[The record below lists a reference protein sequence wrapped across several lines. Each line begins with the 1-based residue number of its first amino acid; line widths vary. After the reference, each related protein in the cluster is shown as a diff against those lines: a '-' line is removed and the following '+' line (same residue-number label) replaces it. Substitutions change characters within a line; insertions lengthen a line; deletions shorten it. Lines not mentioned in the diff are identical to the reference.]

1 MDTSDT
7 SSATDISKANGAKR
21 QEAGKDAHVGV
32 AHIAAGA
39 SVPCGSA
46 PTGKELAGKGASDAA
61 EPDDPASILPSA
73 LTERS
78 PGLLPLFSSRLM
90 TMVVAGSALAV
101 LIAIVLTAAIL
112 PDSGLNTQLDAR
124 IQPPSFKHLFGT
136 DTLGR
141 DMFTRTLKGLSVSM
155 RVGMLAS
162 VGATVIA
169 IAFGVLSAL
178 NQWLDRV
185 IGILID
191 LTMALPH
198 LVLVIM
204 ISFALGGGTKGVII
218 AVCVSH
224 WPGLARLVR
233 AEIRQVLSADYVQ
246 VSRLLG
252 RSGWQVVAQHVL
264 PHVLPQALVGAV
276 LLFPHAILHESA
288 LTFLGFGLEPHL
300 PAIGV
305 LLSESMRYVTAGW
318 WWLGALPGVCLLFM
332 VLTFEQVSLGLRLIL
347 DPRRAQ
353 E

>member
-1 MDTSDT
+1 MDTKP
-7 SSATDISKANGAKR
+7 ACAGAANGSSQLGQQAP
-21 QEAGKDAHVGV
+21 QGQTLNAVATVASAQMHQGEATL
-32 AHIAAGA
+32 
-39 SVPCGSA
+39 SQPA
-46 PTGKELAGKGASDAA
+46 PTPVAA
-61 EPDDPASILPSA
+61 PAALPPT
-73 LTERS
+73 LMERC
-78 PGLLPLFSSRLM
+78 GLPLWSARLV
-90 TMVVAGSALAV
+90 T
-101 LIAIVLTAAIL
+101 LTAAIVALLILIAILVAAALL
-112 PDSGLNTQLDAR
+112 PDSGLSTQLDAR
-124 IQPPSFKHLFGT
+124 IQPPSAQHIFGT

-141 DMFTRTLKGLSVSM
+141 DMFTRTIKGLAVSM

-162 VGATVIA
+162 IGATLIA
-169 IAFGVLSAL
+169 IALGVLSAL
-178 NQWLDRV
+178 SKKLDMV
-185 IGILID
+185 IGVLID

-233 AEIRQVLSADYVQ
+233 AEVRQVLSADYVQ

-252 RSGWQVVAQHVL
+252 RSGWQVVVKHVL

-300 PAIGV
+300 PATGV
-305 LLSESMRYVTAGW
+305 LLSESMRYITAGW
-318 WWLGALPGVCLLFM
+318 WWLGVLPGVCLLLM
-332 VLTFEQVSLGLRLIL
+332 VLTFEQVALGLRLML

>member
-1 MDTSDT
+1 MRTRDTSGAQAA
-7 SSATDISKANGAKR
+7 SSHAQHAGQAGHQSGAAAAECACLAAEPAATTVHELGGVPRS
-21 QEAGKDAHVGV
+21 DALPARS
-32 AHIAAGA
+32 AHAAGA
-39 SVPCGSA
+39 
-46 PTGKELAGKGASDAA
+46 
-61 EPDDPASILPSA
+61 LPRT

-78 PGLLPLFSSRLM
+78 GLPLFSSRLV
-90 TMVVAGSALAV
+90 TLVAAGLALAV
-101 LIAIVLTAAIL
+101 LIAILVAAALL
-112 PDSGLNTQLDAR
+112 PESGLSTQLDAR
-124 IQPPSFKHLFGT
+124 IQPPSAKHLFGT

-141 DMFTRTLKGLSVSM
+141 DMFTRTIKGLAVSM

-162 VGATVIA
+162 AGATIIA
-169 IAFGVLSAL
+169 IALGVLSAL
-178 NQWLDRV
+178 NKWLDAS
-185 IGILID
+185 IGVLID

-198 LVLVIM
+198 LILVIM
-204 ISFALGGGTKGVII
+204 ISFMLGGGTKGVII

-233 AEIRQVLSADYVQ
+233 AEVRQVLSADYVQ

-252 RSGWQVVAQHVL
+252 RTGWQVVARHVL

-300 PAIGV
+300 PATGV

-318 WWLGALPGVCLLFM
+318 WWLGVLPGVCLLLM
-332 VLTFEQVSLGLRLIL
+332 VLTFEQVALGLRLML

>member
-1 MDTSDT
+1 MGTDTFLPNGGLP
-7 SSATDISKANGAKR
+7 ATGT
-21 QEAGKDAHVGV
+21 Q
-32 AHIAAGA
+32 
-39 SVPCGSA
+39 
-46 PTGKELAGKGASDAA
+46 
-61 EPDDPASILPSA
+61 
-73 LTERS
+73 RS
-78 PGLLPLFSSRLM
+78 GFPLFSSRLV
-90 TMVVAGSALAV
+90 TLLAAGLALLV
-101 LIAIVLTAAIL
+101 LIAILIAAALL
-112 PDSGLNTQLDAR
+112 PDSGLGTQLDAR
-124 IQPPSFKHLFGT
+124 IQPPSWAHPFGT

-141 DMFTRTLKGLSVSM
+141 DMLTRTIKGLAVSM

-162 VGATVIA
+162 IGATLIA
-169 IAFGVLSAL
+169 IALGVLSAL
-178 NQWLDRV
+178 SKWLDMA
-185 IGILID
+185 IGVLID

-233 AEIRQVLSADYVQ
+233 AEVRQVLSADYVQ

-252 RSGWQVVAQHVL
+252 RSGWQVAARHVL

-288 LTFLGFGLEPHL
+288 VTFLGFGLEPHL
-300 PAIGV
+300 PATGV
-305 LLSESMRYVTAGW
+305 LLSESMRYITAGW
-318 WWLGALPGVCLLFM
+318 WWLGVLPGICLLLM
-332 VLTFEQVSLGLRLIL
+332 VLTFEQVALGLRLVL

>member
-1 MDTSDT
+1 MGTDTFLPNGGLP
-7 SSATDISKANGAKR
+7 ATGT
-21 QEAGKDAHVGV
+21 Q
-32 AHIAAGA
+32 
-39 SVPCGSA
+39 
-46 PTGKELAGKGASDAA
+46 
-61 EPDDPASILPSA
+61 
-73 LTERS
+73 RS
-78 PGLLPLFSSRLM
+78 GFPLFSSRLV
-90 TMVVAGSALAV
+90 TLLAVGLALLV
-101 LIAIVLTAAIL
+101 LIAILIAAALL
-112 PDSGLNTQLDAR
+112 PDSGLGTQLDAR
-124 IQPPSFKHLFGT
+124 IQPPSWAHPFGT

-141 DMFTRTLKGLSVSM
+141 DMLTRTIKGLAVSM

-162 VGATVIA
+162 IGATLIA
-169 IAFGVLSAL
+169 IALGVLSAL
-178 NQWLDRV
+178 SKWLDMA
-185 IGILID
+185 IGVLID

-233 AEIRQVLSADYVQ
+233 AEVRQVLSADYVQ

-252 RSGWQVVAQHVL
+252 RSGWQVAARHVL

-288 LTFLGFGLEPHL
+288 VTFLGFGLEPHL
-300 PAIGV
+300 PATGV
-305 LLSESMRYVTAGW
+305 LLSESMRYITAGW
-318 WWLGALPGVCLLFM
+318 WWLGVLPGICLLFM
-332 VLTFEQVSLGLRLIL
+332 VLTFEQVALGLRLVL

>member
-1 MDTSDT
+1 MDTKPSC
-7 SSATDISKANGAKR
+7 AGVANGSSQLGQQAP
-21 QEAGKDAHVGV
+21 QGQTLNAVAIVASAQMHQGEATL
-32 AHIAAGA
+32 
-39 SVPCGSA
+39 SQPA
-46 PTGKELAGKGASDAA
+46 PTPVAA
-61 EPDDPASILPSA
+61 PAALPPT
-73 LTERS
+73 LMERC
-78 PGLLPLFSSRLM
+78 GLPLWSARLV
-90 TMVVAGSALAV
+90 T
-101 LIAIVLTAAIL
+101 LTAAIVALLILIAILVAAALL
-112 PDSGLNTQLDAR
+112 PDSGLSTQLDAR
-124 IQPPSFKHLFGT
+124 IQPPSAQHIFGT

-141 DMFTRTLKGLSVSM
+141 DMFTRTIKGLAVSM

-162 VGATVIA
+162 IGATLIA
-169 IAFGVLSAL
+169 IALGVLSAL
-178 NQWLDRV
+178 NKKLDMV
-185 IGILID
+185 IGVLID

-233 AEIRQVLSADYVQ
+233 AEVRQVLSADYVQ

-252 RSGWQVVAQHVL
+252 RSGWQVVVKHVL
-264 PHVLPQALVGAV
+264 PHVLPQVLVGAV

-300 PAIGV
+300 PATGV
-305 LLSESMRYVTAGW
+305 LLSESMRYITAGW
-318 WWLGALPGVCLLFM
+318 WWLGVLPGVCLLLM
-332 VLTFEQVSLGLRLIL
+332 VLTFEQVALGLRLML

>member
-1 MDTSDT
+1 MGTET
-7 SSATDISKANGAKR
+7 PLPNGGMPATWT
-21 QEAGKDAHVGV
+21 Q
-32 AHIAAGA
+32 
-39 SVPCGSA
+39 
-46 PTGKELAGKGASDAA
+46 
-61 EPDDPASILPSA
+61 
-73 LTERS
+73 RS
-78 PGLLPLFSSRLM
+78 GFPLFSSRLV
-90 TMVVAGSALAV
+90 TLLAAGLALLV
-101 LIAIVLTAAIL
+101 LIAILIAAALL
-112 PDSGLNTQLDAR
+112 PDSGLGTQLDAR
-124 IQPPSFKHLFGT
+124 IQPPSWVHPFGT

-141 DMFTRTLKGLSVSM
+141 DMLTRTIKGLAVSM

-162 VGATVIA
+162 IGATLIA
-169 IAFGVLSAL
+169 IALGVLSAL
-178 NQWLDRV
+178 SKWLDMA
-185 IGILID
+185 IGVLID

-233 AEIRQVLSADYVQ
+233 AEVRQVLSADYVQ

-252 RSGWQVVAQHVL
+252 RSGWQVAARHVL

-288 LTFLGFGLEPHL
+288 VTFLGFGLEPHL
-300 PAIGV
+300 PATGV
-305 LLSESMRYVTAGW
+305 LLSESMRYITAGW
-318 WWLGALPGVCLLFM
+318 WWLGVLPGICLLFM
-332 VLTFEQVSLGLRLIL
+332 VLTFEQVALGLRLVL

>member
-1 MDTSDT
+1 MGTET
-7 SSATDISKANGAKR
+7 PLPNGGMPATWT
-21 QEAGKDAHVGV
+21 Q
-32 AHIAAGA
+32 
-39 SVPCGSA
+39 
-46 PTGKELAGKGASDAA
+46 
-61 EPDDPASILPSA
+61 
-73 LTERS
+73 RS
-78 PGLLPLFSSRLM
+78 GFPLFSSRLV
-90 TMVVAGSALAV
+90 TLLAAGLALLV
-101 LIAIVLTAAIL
+101 LIAILIAAALL
-112 PDSGLNTQLDAR
+112 PDSGLGTQLDAR
-124 IQPPSFKHLFGT
+124 IQPPSWVHPFGT

-141 DMFTRTLKGLSVSM
+141 DMLTRTIKGLAVSM

-162 VGATVIA
+162 IGATLIA
-169 IAFGVLSAL
+169 IALGVLSAL
-178 NQWLDRV
+178 SKWLDMA
-185 IGILID
+185 IGVLID

-233 AEIRQVLSADYVQ
+233 AEVRQVLSADYVQ

-252 RSGWQVVAQHVL
+252 RSGWQVAAWHVL

-288 LTFLGFGLEPHL
+288 VTFLGFGLEPHL
-300 PAIGV
+300 PATGV
-305 LLSESMRYVTAGW
+305 LLSESMRYITAGW
-318 WWLGALPGVCLLFM
+318 WWLGVLPGICLLFM
-332 VLTFEQVSLGLRLIL
+332 VLTFEQVALGLRLVL

>member
-1 MDTSDT
+1 MGTDTSLPNGGMP
-7 SSATDISKANGAKR
+7 ATWT
-21 QEAGKDAHVGV
+21 Q
-32 AHIAAGA
+32 
-39 SVPCGSA
+39 
-46 PTGKELAGKGASDAA
+46 
-61 EPDDPASILPSA
+61 
-73 LTERS
+73 RS
-78 PGLLPLFSSRLM
+78 GFPLFSSRLV
-90 TMVVAGSALAV
+90 TLLAAGLALLV
-101 LIAIVLTAAIL
+101 LIAILIAAAQL
-112 PDSGLNTQLDAR
+112 PDSGLGTQLDAR
-124 IQPPSFKHLFGT
+124 IQPPSWAHPFGT

-141 DMFTRTLKGLSVSM
+141 DMLTRTIKGLAVSM

-162 VGATVIA
+162 IGATLIA
-169 IAFGVLSAL
+169 ISLGVLSAL
-178 NQWLDRV
+178 SKWLDMA
-185 IGILID
+185 IGVLID

-233 AEIRQVLSADYVQ
+233 AEVRQVLSADYVQ

-252 RSGWQVVAQHVL
+252 RSGWQVAARHVL

-288 LTFLGFGLEPHL
+288 VTFLGFGLEPHL
-300 PAIGV
+300 PATGV
-305 LLSESMRYVTAGW
+305 LLSESMRYITAGW
-318 WWLGALPGVCLLFM
+318 WWLGVLPGICLLLM
-332 VLTFEQVSLGLRLIL
+332 VLTFEQVALGLRLVL

>member
-1 MDTSDT
+1 MDIKPSCTG
-7 SSATDISKANGAKR
+7 AANGSS
-21 QEAGKDAHVGV
+21 QPGQQVPQGQVLDADATV
-32 AHIAAGA
+32 AGA
-39 SVPCGSA
+39 QMHQGEVTLPQPA
-46 PTGKELAGKGASDAA
+46 PTPMA
-61 EPDDPASILPSA
+61 EPAAFPPTLM
-73 LTERS
+73 ERC
-78 PGLLPLFSSRLM
+78 GLPLWSSRLV
-90 TMVVAGSALAV
+90 T
-101 LIAIVLTAAIL
+101 LTAAIVAL
-112 PDSGLNTQLDAR
+112 LILIAILVAAALLSDSGLSTQLDAR
-124 IQPPSFKHLFGT
+124 IQPPSAQHIFGT

-141 DMFTRTLKGLSVSM
+141 DMFTRTIKGLAVSM

-162 VGATVIA
+162 IGATLIA
-169 IAFGVLSAL
+169 IALGVLSAL
-178 NQWLDRV
+178 SKKLDMV
-185 IGILID
+185 IGVLID

-233 AEIRQVLSADYVQ
+233 AEVRQVLSADYVQ

-252 RSGWQVVAQHVL
+252 RSGWQVVVKHVL

-300 PAIGV
+300 PATGV
-305 LLSESMRYVTAGW
+305 LLSESMRYITAGW
-318 WWLGALPGVCLLFM
+318 WWLGVLPGVCLLLM
-332 VLTFEQVSLGLRLIL
+332 VLTFEQVALGLRLML

>member
-1 MDTSDT
+1 MDTKPSC
-7 SSATDISKANGAKR
+7 AGAANGPSQLGQQAP
-21 QEAGKDAHVGV
+21 QGQALNADATV
-32 AHIAAGA
+32 AGA
-39 SVPCGSA
+39 QMHQGEATLSQPA
-46 PTGKELAGKGASDAA
+46 PTPVAA
-61 EPDDPASILPSA
+61 PAALPPT
-73 LTERS
+73 LMERC
-78 PGLLPLFSSRLM
+78 GLPLWSARLV
-90 TMVVAGSALAV
+90 T
-101 LIAIVLTAAIL
+101 LTAAIVALLILIAILVAAALL
-112 PDSGLNTQLDAR
+112 PDSGLSTQLDAR
-124 IQPPSFKHLFGT
+124 IQPPSAQHIFGT

-141 DMFTRTLKGLSVSM
+141 DMFTRTIKGLAVSM

-162 VGATVIA
+162 IGATLIA
-169 IAFGVLSAL
+169 IALGVLSAL
-178 NQWLDRV
+178 NKKLDMV
-185 IGILID
+185 IGVLID

-233 AEIRQVLSADYVQ
+233 AEVRQVLSADYVQ

-252 RSGWQVVAQHVL
+252 RSGWQVVVKHVL

-300 PAIGV
+300 PATGV
-305 LLSESMRYVTAGW
+305 LLSESMRYITAGW
-318 WWLGALPGVCLLFM
+318 WWLGVLPGVCLLLM
-332 VLTFEQVSLGLRLIL
+332 VLTFEQVALGLRLML

>member
-1 MDTSDT
+1 MGTET
-7 SSATDISKANGAKR
+7 PLPNGGMPATWT
-21 QEAGKDAHVGV
+21 Q
-32 AHIAAGA
+32 
-39 SVPCGSA
+39 
-46 PTGKELAGKGASDAA
+46 
-61 EPDDPASILPSA
+61 
-73 LTERS
+73 RS
-78 PGLLPLFSSRLM
+78 GFPLFSSRLV
-90 TMVVAGSALAV
+90 TLLAAGLALLV
-101 LIAIVLTAAIL
+101 LIAILIAAALL
-112 PDSGLNTQLDAR
+112 PDSGLGTQLDAR
-124 IQPPSFKHLFGT
+124 IQPPSWVHPFGT

-141 DMFTRTLKGLSVSM
+141 DMLTRTIKGLAVSM

-162 VGATVIA
+162 IGATLIA
-169 IAFGVLSAL
+169 IALGVLSAL
-178 NQWLDRV
+178 SKWLDMA
-185 IGILID
+185 IGVLID

-233 AEIRQVLSADYVQ
+233 AEVRQVLSADYVQ

-252 RSGWQVVAQHVL
+252 RSGWQVAAWHVL

-288 LTFLGFGLEPHL
+288 VTFLGFGLEPHL
-300 PAIGV
+300 PATGV
-305 LLSESMRYVTAGW
+305 LLSESMRYITAGW
-318 WWLGALPGVCLLFM
+318 WWLGVLPGICLLLM
-332 VLTFEQVSLGLRLIL
+332 VLTFEQVALGLRLVL

>member
-1 MDTSDT
+1 MGTET
-7 SSATDISKANGAKR
+7 PLPNG
-21 QEAGKDAHVGV
+21 GM
-32 AHIAAGA
+32 
-39 SVPCGSA
+39 
-46 PTGKELAGKGASDAA
+46 PT
-61 EPDDPASILPSA
+61 
-73 LTERS
+73 TWTQRS
-78 PGLLPLFSSRLM
+78 GFPLFSSRLV
-90 TMVVAGSALAV
+90 TLLAAGLALLV
-101 LIAIVLTAAIL
+101 LIAILIAAALL
-112 PDSGLNTQLDAR
+112 PDSGLGTQLDAR
-124 IQPPSFKHLFGT
+124 IQPPSWAHPFGT

-141 DMFTRTLKGLSVSM
+141 DMLTRTIKGLAVSM

-162 VGATVIA
+162 IGATLIA
-169 IAFGVLSAL
+169 IALGVLSAL
-178 NQWLDRV
+178 SKWLDMA
-185 IGILID
+185 IGVLID

-233 AEIRQVLSADYVQ
+233 AEVRQVLSADYVQ

-252 RSGWQVVAQHVL
+252 RSGWQVAARHVL

-288 LTFLGFGLEPHL
+288 VTFLGFGLEPHL
-300 PAIGV
+300 PATGV
-305 LLSESMRYVTAGW
+305 LLSESMRYITAGW
-318 WWLGALPGVCLLFM
+318 WWLGVLPGICLLFM
-332 VLTFEQVSLGLRLIL
+332 VLTFEQVALGLRLVL

>member
-1 MDTSDT
+1 MGTET
-7 SSATDISKANGAKR
+7 PLPNGGMPAATWA
-21 QEAGKDAHVGV
+21 Q
-32 AHIAAGA
+32 
-39 SVPCGSA
+39 
-46 PTGKELAGKGASDAA
+46 
-61 EPDDPASILPSA
+61 
-73 LTERS
+73 RS
-78 PGLLPLFSSRLM
+78 GFPLFSSRLV
-90 TMVVAGSALAV
+90 TLLAAGLALLV
-101 LIAIVLTAAIL
+101 LIAILIAAALL
-112 PDSGLNTQLDAR
+112 PDSGLGTQLDAR
-124 IQPPSFKHLFGT
+124 IQPPSWAHPFGT

-141 DMFTRTLKGLSVSM
+141 DMLTRTIKGLAVSM

-162 VGATVIA
+162 IGATLIA
-169 IAFGVLSAL
+169 IALGVLSAL
-178 NQWLDRV
+178 SKWLDMA
-185 IGILID
+185 IGVLID

-233 AEIRQVLSADYVQ
+233 AEVRQVLSADYVQ

-252 RSGWQVVAQHVL
+252 RSGWQVAARHVL

-288 LTFLGFGLEPHL
+288 VTFLGFGLEPHL
-300 PAIGV
+300 PATGV
-305 LLSESMRYVTAGW
+305 LLSESMRYITAGW
-318 WWLGALPGVCLLFM
+318 WWLGVLPGICLLLM
-332 VLTFEQVSLGLRLIL
+332 VLTFEQVALGLRLVL

>member
-1 MDTSDT
+1 MDTKPSC
-7 SSATDISKANGAKR
+7 AGAANGPSQPGQQAP
-21 QEAGKDAHVGV
+21 QGQALNADATV
-32 AHIAAGA
+32 AGA
-39 SVPCGSA
+39 QMHQGEATLPQPA
-46 PTGKELAGKGASDAA
+46 PTPVAA
-61 EPDDPASILPSA
+61 PAALPPT
-73 LTERS
+73 LMERC
-78 PGLLPLFSSRLM
+78 GLPLWSARLV
-90 TMVVAGSALAV
+90 T
-101 LIAIVLTAAIL
+101 LTAAIVALLTLIAILVAAALL
-112 PDSGLNTQLDAR
+112 PESGLSTQLDAR
-124 IQPPSFKHLFGT
+124 IQPPSAQHIFGT

-141 DMFTRTLKGLSVSM
+141 DMFTRTIKGLAVSM

-162 VGATVIA
+162 IGATLIA
-169 IAFGVLSAL
+169 IALGVLSAL
-178 NQWLDRV
+178 SKKLDMV
-185 IGILID
+185 IGVLID

-233 AEIRQVLSADYVQ
+233 AEVRQVLSADYVQ

-252 RSGWQVVAQHVL
+252 RSGWQVVVKHVL

-300 PAIGV
+300 PATGV
-305 LLSESMRYVTAGW
+305 LLSESMRYITAGW
-318 WWLGALPGVCLLFM
+318 WWLGVLPGVCLLLM
-332 VLTFEQVSLGLRLIL
+332 VLTFEQVALGLRLML

>member
-1 MDTSDT
+1 MDTKPSC
-7 SSATDISKANGAKR
+7 AGVANGSSQLGQQAP
-21 QEAGKDAHVGV
+21 QGQTLNAVATVASAQMHQGEATL
-32 AHIAAGA
+32 
-39 SVPCGSA
+39 SQPA
-46 PTGKELAGKGASDAA
+46 PTPVAA
-61 EPDDPASILPSA
+61 PAALPPT
-73 LTERS
+73 LMERC
-78 PGLLPLFSSRLM
+78 GLPLWSARLV
-90 TMVVAGSALAV
+90 T
-101 LIAIVLTAAIL
+101 LTAAIVALLILIAILVAAALL
-112 PDSGLNTQLDAR
+112 PDSGLSTQLDAR
-124 IQPPSFKHLFGT
+124 IQPPSAQHIFGT

-141 DMFTRTLKGLSVSM
+141 DMFTRTIKGLAVSM

-162 VGATVIA
+162 IGATLIA
-169 IAFGVLSAL
+169 IALGVLSAL
-178 NQWLDRV
+178 NKKLDMV
-185 IGILID
+185 IGVLID

-233 AEIRQVLSADYVQ
+233 AEVRQVLSADYVQ

-252 RSGWQVVAQHVL
+252 RSGWQVVVKHVL

-300 PAIGV
+300 PATGV
-305 LLSESMRYVTAGW
+305 LLSESMRYITAGW
-318 WWLGALPGVCLLFM
+318 WWLGVLPGVCLLLM
-332 VLTFEQVSLGLRLIL
+332 VLTFEQVALGLRLML

>member
-1 MDTSDT
+1 MDINGT
-7 SSATDISKANGAKR
+7 SS
-21 QEAGKDAHVGV
+21 
-32 AHIAAGA
+32 
-39 SVPCGSA
+39 
-46 PTGKELAGKGASDAA
+46 
-61 EPDDPASILPSA
+61 PASAAPGQA
-73 LTERS
+73 PAWPPTWTERS
-78 PGLLPLFSSRLM
+78 KLPWWSSRLF
-90 TMVVAGSALAV
+90 TLVAAGLALLILVAIAV
-101 LIAIVLTAAIL
+101 AAALL
-112 PDSGLNTQLDAR
+112 PDSGLSTQLDAR
-124 IQPPSFKHLFGT
+124 IQPPSAAHIFGT
-136 DTLGR
+136 DPLGR
-141 DMFTRTLKGLSVSM
+141 DMFTRTIKGLAVSM

-162 VGATVIA
+162 IGATVIA
-169 IAFGVLSAL
+169 IVLGVLSAL
-178 NQWLDRV
+178 SKKLDMV

-204 ISFALGGGTKGVII
+204 ISFALGGGTRGVII

-233 AEIRQVLSADYVQ
+233 AEVRQVLSADYVH

-252 RSGWQVVAQHVL
+252 RTGWQVAARHVL

-300 PAIGV
+300 PATGV
-305 LLSESMRYVTAGW
+305 LLSESMRYITAGW
-318 WWLGALPGVCLLFM
+318 WWLGALPGLCLLLM
-332 VLTFEQVSLGLRLIL
+332 VLTFEQVALGLRLML

>member
-1 MDTSDT
+1 MDTKPSC
-7 SSATDISKANGAKR
+7 AGVANGSSQLGQQAP
-21 QEAGKDAHVGV
+21 QGQTLNAVAIVASAQMHQGEATL
-32 AHIAAGA
+32 
-39 SVPCGSA
+39 SQPA
-46 PTGKELAGKGASDAA
+46 PTPVAA
-61 EPDDPASILPSA
+61 PAALPPT
-73 LTERS
+73 LMERC
-78 PGLLPLFSSRLM
+78 GLPLWSARLV
-90 TMVVAGSALAV
+90 T
-101 LIAIVLTAAIL
+101 LTAAIVALLILIAILVAAALL
-112 PDSGLNTQLDAR
+112 PDSGLSTQLDAR
-124 IQPPSFKHLFGT
+124 IQPPSAQHIFGT

-141 DMFTRTLKGLSVSM
+141 DMFTRTIKGLAVSM

-162 VGATVIA
+162 IGATLIA
-169 IAFGVLSAL
+169 IALGVLSAL
-178 NQWLDRV
+178 NKKLDMV
-185 IGILID
+185 IGVLID

-233 AEIRQVLSADYVQ
+233 AEVRQVLSADYVQ

-252 RSGWQVVAQHVL
+252 RSGWQVVVKHVL

-300 PAIGV
+300 PATGV
-305 LLSESMRYVTAGW
+305 LLSESMRYITAGW
-318 WWLGALPGVCLLFM
+318 WWLGVLPGVCLLLM
-332 VLTFEQVSLGLRLIL
+332 VLTFEQVALGLRLML

>member
-1 MDTSDT
+1 MGTDTSLPNGGMP
-7 SSATDISKANGAKR
+7 ATWT
-21 QEAGKDAHVGV
+21 Q
-32 AHIAAGA
+32 
-39 SVPCGSA
+39 
-46 PTGKELAGKGASDAA
+46 
-61 EPDDPASILPSA
+61 
-73 LTERS
+73 RS
-78 PGLLPLFSSRLM
+78 GFPLFSSRLV
-90 TMVVAGSALAV
+90 TLLAAGLALLV
-101 LIAIVLTAAIL
+101 LIAILIAAALL
-112 PDSGLNTQLDAR
+112 PDSGLGTQLDAR
-124 IQPPSFKHLFGT
+124 IQPPSWVHPFGT

-141 DMFTRTLKGLSVSM
+141 DMLTRTIKGLAVSM

-162 VGATVIA
+162 IGATLIA
-169 IAFGVLSAL
+169 IALGVLSAL
-178 NQWLDRV
+178 SKWLDMA
-185 IGILID
+185 IGVLID

-233 AEIRQVLSADYVQ
+233 AEVRQVLSADYVQ

-252 RSGWQVVAQHVL
+252 RSGWQVAARHVL

-288 LTFLGFGLEPHL
+288 VTFLGFGLEPHL
-300 PAIGV
+300 PATGV
-305 LLSESMRYVTAGW
+305 LLSESMRYITAGW
-318 WWLGALPGVCLLFM
+318 WWLGVLPGICLLFM
-332 VLTFEQVSLGLRLIL
+332 VLTFEQVALGLRLVL